1 MIDVF
6 ILGYN
11 GADYFTKWHSNL
23 HFSDDIRF
31 HFVDNGNQK
40 LSKHIDDILIYR
52 TTTNIFCAGGW
63 NLICD
68 LGFDYMNLDKI
79 IIGQEDARFDETAI
93 RKIYEKTDKDTI
105 CGGYSNNF
113 HFSLFG
119 LHKETFHKVGRFDEN
134 FLIVGDEDN
143 DYKQRCKI
151 KNVDITLPFNITGKK
166 PIGIP
171 SINNI
176 SITGEIRA
184 PYIKRN
190 GEYLH
195 RKWGNHCSS
204 QNKIYEYELPYNG
217 EKSVFM
223 TDDYREYFNL
233 PNNSSIYMSSYE
245 YDLFKKS
252 MDLK

>member
-11 GADYFTKWHSNL
+11 GADYFTEWHSKL

-40 LSKHIDDILIYR
+40 LSKHIEDILIYR
-52 TTTNIFCAGGW
+52 TNTNIFCAGGW
-63 NLICD
+63 NIMCD

-79 IIGQEDARFDETAI
+79 IIGQEDGKFDEVAI
-93 RKIYEKTDKDTI
+93 RKIYEKTDKNTI

-119 LHKETFHKVGRFDEN
+119 LHKETFQKVGRFDEN

-151 KNVDITLPFNITGKK
+151 RNVDITS
-166 PIGIP
+166 IGIP
-171 SINNI
+171 SDNNI
-176 SITGEIRA
+176 SITGQIRQ
-184 PYIKRN
+184 PYVKRN

-195 RKWGNHCSS
+195 KKWGRHQESK
-204 QNKIYEYELPYNG
+204 NKIYEYELPYNG
-217 EKSVFM
+217 QEPFKM
-223 TDDYREYFNL
+223 TDDYREWFNL
-233 PNNSSIYMSSYE
+233 PNNSSTYMSSYE